1 MPSIQLIQE
10 TDEKTE
16 EESKPITEININDIE
31 TKDDIWYIRMPRTEG
46 LSSTKIRNAISR
58 GESLDDLAS
67 EPVRRYMS
75 DRQNMLGR
83 QAK

>member
-1 MPSIQLIQE
+1 MIIGDDYGSC
-10 TDEKTE
+10 
-16 EESKPITEININDIE
+16 KPTPCFE

-58 GESLDDLAS
+58 GEPLDDLAS
-67 EPVRRYMS
+67 EPVRQY
-75 DRQNMLGR
+75 MLGR